1 MISLL
6 LFGCFLGLL
15 VLSVPVAI
23 SLGLA
28 SSVALLY
35 SGKVSSSYIAQG
47 LVTAIDSFP
56 LMAVPFFILAG
67 ELMGQGGLSR
77 RLLSVANV
85 FFGRYTGG
93 LAIIAV
99 VTCLFFAAISGSGPA
114 TVAAIGGLLLP
125 AMAREGYDK
134 GFSVGLLASAGSI
147 GIIIPPSIPM
157 IIYAVA
163 ANVSITQMFLA
174 GVIPGL
180 TIGIALMLVAYF
192 KARKEGYT
200 GSSKRYSASEIF
212 AAVWDAKWALMV
224 PVIILGGIYG
234 GIFTPT
240 ESAAVGVIYGFIV
253 GVFVYREIKLKD
265 LYKVIVDASLTSAT
279 VIVIVGTATIFGR
292 VLAIER
298 IPFML
303 ADYIVSLTDS
313 RILILLLINLL
324 LIFVGMFME
333 TLAAII
339 ILVPILLPV
348 VVAVGVDPVHFGIII
363 IVNLAIG
370 MVTPPVGLNLFV
382 GSRLGE
388 ISLGKAS
395 VGAMPFIAALFI
407 VLLLVTYIPALSLAP
422 LGWLGLL

>member
-1 MISLL
+1 MVSLI
-6 LFGCFLGLL
+6 LFGCFILFL
-15 VLSVPVAI
+15 VASVPVAI

-28 SSVALLY
+28 SALALLY

-47 LVTAIDSFP
+47 LVTSIDSFP

-67 ELMGQGGLSR
+67 DLMGAGGLSR
-77 RLLSVANV
+77 RLLAVANV

-93 LAIIAV
+93 LAIIGV

-125 AMAREGYDK
+125 AMAKAGYDK
-134 GFSVGLLASAGSI
+134 GYSVGLLASAGSL

-157 IIYAVA
+157 IIYAVS

-174 GVIPGL
+174 GIIPGL
-180 TIGIALMLVAYF
+180 MIGVFLIVTAWL

-200 GSSKRYSASEIF
+200 GSEQRF
-212 AAVWDAKWALMV
+212 NAAQAWAVISDAKWALLV

-234 GIFTPT
+234 GVFTPT
-240 ESAAVGVIYGFIV
+240 EAAAVGVIYGFIV
-253 GVFVYREIKLKD
+253 GVFVYRELQWKD
-265 LYKVIVDASLTSAT
+265 LYKVISTSALTSAT

-292 VLAIER
+292 MLAIER
-298 IPFML
+298 IPFMI
-303 ADYIVSLTDS
+303 ADYIVHLTDNP
-313 RILILLLINLL
+313 ILILLLVNVLL
-324 LIFVGMFME
+324 LFVGMFME

-348 VVAVGVDPVHFGIII
+348 VTAVGVDPIHFGIVM

-370 MVTPPVGLNLFV
+370 MVTPPVGVNLFV
-382 GSRLGE
+382 GARVGE
-388 ISLGKAS
+388 TSLEKVSAGS
-395 VGAMPFIAALFI
+395 MPFVFAMFLALI
-407 VLLLVTYIPALSLAP
+407 LTTYVPWLSLAP
-422 LGWLGLL
+422 LSLFGQ

>member
-1 MISLL
+1 MVSLI
-6 LFGCFLGLL
+6 LFGCFIGF
-15 VLSVPVAI
+15 VILSVPVAI

-28 SSVALLY
+28 SSFALIY

-47 LVTAIDSFP
+47 LVTSIDSFP

-77 RLLSVANV
+77 RLLAVANV

-134 GFSVGLLASAGSI
+134 GFSVGLIASAGSI

-157 IIYAVA
+157 IIYAVS

-174 GVIPGL
+174 GVIPGFM
-180 TIGIALMLVAYF
+180 IGIGLMVIAYL
-192 KARKEGYT
+192 KARKEGYK
-200 GSSKRYSASEIF
+200 GSEERYSAKQIF
-212 AAVWDAKWALMV
+212 STVWDAKWALMV
-224 PVIILGGIYG
+224 PIIILGGIYG

-240 ESAAVGVIYGFIV
+240 ESAAVGVIYGLIV
-253 GVFVYREIKLKD
+253 GMFIHREITFKS
-265 LYKVIVDASLTSAT
+265 LYKVIVGAAITSST
-279 VIVIVGTATIFGR
+279 VVVIVGTATIFGR
-292 VLAIER
+292 MLAIER
-298 IPFML
+298 IPFMI
-303 ADYIVSLTDS
+303 ADYIVGLTDS
-313 RILILLLINLL
+313 PILILMLINVLL
-324 LIFVGMFME
+324 LFVGMFME

-370 MVTPPVGLNLFV
+370 MVTPPVGVNLFV
-382 GSRLGE
+382 GARIGGV
-388 ISLGKAS
+388 SLEKAS
-395 VGAMPFIAALFI
+395 AGAIPFILSMLAM
-407 VLLLVTYIPALSLAP
+407 LLLITYVPWLSLAP
-422 LGWLGLL
+422 LGWLGI